1 MVVHQLINTFGDVLL
16 LGDHFGYAVLVRSN
30 RDKAALREDDLTTVD
45 LLEVLGVTERDSAFG
60 LVVLELEWDED
71 LVLVFVDSV

>member
-1 MVVHQLINTFGDVLL
+1 MVVHQLIDAFGDVLFF
-16 LGDHFGYAVLVRSN
+16 GDHFGHAVLVRSN

-45 LLEVLGVTERDSAFG
+45 LLEVLGVAERDSAFG

>member
-1 MVVHQLINTFGDVLL
+1 MVVHQLIDAFGDVLL
-16 LGDHFGYAVLVRSN
+16 LGDHFGNAVLVRSN

-45 LLEVLGVTERDSAFG
+45 LLEVLGVAERDSAFG